1 MEAEA
6 TGVLSQVVAAF
17 VAQGFVGVVCVVL
30 MAWIYFREKRINELT
45 DKIFTLADASVT
57 ANATS
62 AASNNRL
69 ADMLS
74 VRRTPE

>member
-6 TGVLSQVVAAF
+6 NGVLSQVVAAF
-17 VAQGFVGVVCVVL
+17 IALGPAGLFCIVL
-30 MAWIYFREKRINELT
+30 LAWIYFREKRINELT